1 MSGAP
6 SLTGRREKVQKKKGN
21 KEMDD
26 KKPDWKQR
34 GGMKL
39 TALPRGRAVLDMS
52 QVNALNG
59 FEPTLRQLE
68 AKLNRRLRKNKG
80 SAAQLPSSYIP
91 LCSDEMSCK
100 NAAGLLSSFFSP
112 PFSVEA

>member
-6 SLTGRREKVQKKKGN
+6 SLTGRRGKVQKKGN
-21 KEMDD
+21 KEMDE

-39 TALPRGRAVLDMS
+39 AALPRGRAVLDMS

-68 AKLNRRLRKNKG
+68 AKMNRRLRKNKG
-80 SAAQLPSSYIP
+80 SAAQPSF
-91 LCSDEMSCK
+91 
-100 NAAGLLSSFFSP
+100 LLHP
-112 PFSVEA
+112 SVL